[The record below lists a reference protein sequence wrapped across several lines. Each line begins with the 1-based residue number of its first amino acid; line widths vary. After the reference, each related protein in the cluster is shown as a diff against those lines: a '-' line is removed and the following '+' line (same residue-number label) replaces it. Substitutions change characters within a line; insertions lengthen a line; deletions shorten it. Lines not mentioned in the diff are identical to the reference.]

1 MVNLCDS
8 NKTNLILIALKKFMF
23 GKKKIKMR
31 KTINKVISNKKYYF
45 WTFILYRY
53 PHWHIMPYKTLNQI
67 KIGPQIYQITNKI
80 SKMKDQAFI
89 TERPF
94 KCEGYFIHIFSR
106 VMSWSMFTTAS
117 SIKL

>member
-1 MVNLCDS
+1 M
-8 NKTNLILIALKKFMF
+8 
-23 GKKKIKMR
+23 
-31 KTINKVISNKKYYF
+31 ISNKKYYF

-94 KCEGYFIHIFSR
+94 KCEGYFIPLFSKVMWVEACSQQHQVLSFKEPSQYVEVFSLFKQLHIHRSND
-106 VMSWSMFTTAS
+106 
-117 SIKL
+117 KNLGP